1 MRTKGGKKEKKKK
14 WAVKKGQF
22 VFRSILRAKSINRS
36 TRIRKIIASPLQLQL
51 SPMGSDAKI
60 AAEVKRDTFFITA
73 LDTEF

>member
-36 TRIRKIIASPLQLQL
+36 TRIRKIIASPLQL